1 MHKFSKATLTGIC
14 FLVIMEGAFFL
25 NAFMPD
31 KTFSES
37 ENRMLQ
43 EAPVLDYDQ
52 YLDGRF
58 ETKFEKYADDQF
70 VFRDGFIKVKTSF
83 DVSKGVVESNGI
95 YKSKDDYLIQQV
107 TVPTKRRLE
116 NVEEALAS
124 FKKSNP
130 TLRMNFLLAP
140 TAGNILADK
149 LPMAV
154 ELADQN
160 KYMDEFLASVE
171 ESGYNVIDVREQLR
185 NIKDDQQ
192 IYYRTDHH
200 WTSEGAY
207 EAYKQLIPVLGFED
221 VIEYEP
227 VTVKTDF
234 KGTLY
239 SNSGFTNGTNDHI
252 DIMMPVDKEN
262 HKDSVIDFQD
272 DSDKTTEFYKLD
284 NLETKDAYSV
294 FGGSNYPI
302 YSIKTPIKSSKRLL
316 VLKDSYANCMIPL
329 LAQYYREI
337 IVVDPRYYFESLDD
351 LIQVEGIT
359 DVLFLY
365 NADTFFGDDN
375 LAMML
380 NDSVTKK

>member
-160 KYMDEFLASVE
+160 KYMDKFLASVE

-380 NDSVTKK
+380 NDSVNKK

>member
-31 KTFSES
+31 KKFSES

-95 YKSKDDYLIQQV
+95 YKCKDDYLIQQV